1 MMLKSGIALA
11 SLTKVAIGAKDVVTP
26 APKPIFDTNLANYEL
41 VKNPSVLE
49 VGSFPLIVTRAAW
62 NIFDQR
68 EQVDILDWVDMQ
80 IKDRAFDPQWADFG
94 SFAPNGYCLQ
104 SVVLLDQDLDVGDF
118 LVSALVYPDTPD

>member
-1 MMLKSGIALA
+1 M
-11 SLTKVAIGAKDVVTP
+11 
-26 APKPIFDTNLANYEL
+26 
-41 VKNPSVLE
+41 
-49 VGSFPLIVTRAAW
+49 IVTRAAW

-68 EQVDILDWVDMQ
+68 DQVDILDWVDMQ
-80 IKDRAFDPQWADFG
+80 IKDHAFNPQWADFG